1 MNYYML
7 PSLKFTLIAWL
18 TFIGL
23 GSLSLALK
31 ARKSPHSIHSK
42 AAVIAKTASRLTG
55 GVSSMTKIHLP
66 ETRK

>member
-1 MNYYML
+1 ML

-18 TFIGL
+18 AFIGL
-23 GSLSLALK
+23 GSLCLALK
-31 ARKSPHSIHSK
+31 ARKSPHSIHHSK
-42 AAVIAKTASRLTG
+42 AAVIAKTTSHLTG